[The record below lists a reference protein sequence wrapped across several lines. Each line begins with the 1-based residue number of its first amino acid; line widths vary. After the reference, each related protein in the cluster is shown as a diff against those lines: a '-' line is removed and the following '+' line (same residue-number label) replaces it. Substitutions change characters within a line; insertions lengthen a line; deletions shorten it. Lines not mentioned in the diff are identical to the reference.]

1 MLSLKKVSAMAISLT
16 LLIVVLF
23 GCSGVSAN
31 RAEAAESELSGEYT
45 VWVWDMALQSLEDTA
60 KLFAKIHPKV
70 KLKFEMTSSEHMLMP
85 ALVTG
90 QGLPDIVAFEG
101 EQFSRFAS
109 KFPKYFA
116 DFTEFINTAEF
127 LPNKIAEVKIDGKL
141 LGMPWDAAPVALFY
155 RQDIMDKAGVNMA
168 EVKTYD
174 DFIAAGIKVKEK
186 TGMAMLPMATSNND
200 FIYRQLLMQQNSF
213 YFDNAGKPILD
224 SEVSLRSMEVVKK
237 MYDAGITFNFNDW
250 SEYVASFTQ
259 GKVACVMEAVWI
271 LGSMKLDGPSQSGNW
286 RVRELPQ
293 INGSNGVAS
302 NGGAALAVT
311 STQKDRTAAIE
322 FVKFA
327 MTNMESQLNGFV
339 TWGLYPSYIPSYS
352 APIFS
357 EPDEY
362 CGGQKIYELFNQLAT
377 NIPSVNYTE
386 NYEEAKDVTKNAV
399 SAVFLEGKAPSDVL
413 AEAQQELKNKLG
425 M

>member
-1 MLSLKKVSAMAISLT
+1 MKRFSTMAVSLA
-16 LLIVVLF
+16 LLIAVSF
-23 GCSGVSAN
+23 GCWGGLAY
-31 RAEAAESELSGEYT
+31 RAEAGELSGEYT

-60 KLFAKIHPKV
+60 KLFTKIHPNV
-70 KLKFEMTSSEHMLMP
+70 KFKFEMTSSEHMLMP

-90 QGLPDIVAFEG
+90 TGLPDIVAFEG

-116 DFTEFINTAEF
+116 DFTEFINPAEF
-127 LPNKIAEVKIDGKL
+127 LPNKIAEVKVDGKI
-141 LGMPWDAAPVALFY
+141 LGMPWDAAPVMLFY
-155 RQDIMDKAGVNMA
+155 RQDIMDESGVNMD

-174 DFIAAGIKVKEK
+174 DFIAAGVKVKEK
-186 TGMAMLPMATSNND
+186 TGMAMLPMSTSNND

-213 YFDNAGKPILD
+213 YFDEAGKPILNSD
-224 SEVSLRSMEVVKK
+224 VSLRSMEVVKK
-237 MYDAGITFNFNDW
+237 MYDAGITLNFNDW
-250 SEYVASFTQ
+250 SEYVATFTQ

-293 INGSNGVAS
+293 INGSNGIAS

-327 MTNMESQLNGFV
+327 MTDIESQLNGFV
-339 TWGLYPSYIPSYS
+339 KWGLYPSYIPVYS
-352 APIFS
+352 DAVFS
-357 EPDEY
+357 KPDEY
-362 CGGQKIYELFNQLAT
+362 CGGQKIYETFNKLAVS
-377 NIPSVNYTE
+377 IPPVNYTE
-386 NYEEAKDVTKNAV
+386 NYEEAKDVMRNAV
-399 SAVFLEGKAPSDVL
+399 SAVLLEGRAPKDVL
-413 AEAQQELKNKLG
+413 GEVQQELKNKLG
-425 M
+425 I